1 MVMFEIVY
9 NSDKM
14 LELDPQ
20 NVELSSKNGGTVRKN
35 TWLFQFHLLLMAKT
49 AKGSQTK
56 LDEEKTYINMKVF
69 AHEKLCTK

>member
-49 AKGSQTK
+49 AKGS
-56 LDEEKTYINMKVF
+56 
-69 AHEKLCTK
+69 